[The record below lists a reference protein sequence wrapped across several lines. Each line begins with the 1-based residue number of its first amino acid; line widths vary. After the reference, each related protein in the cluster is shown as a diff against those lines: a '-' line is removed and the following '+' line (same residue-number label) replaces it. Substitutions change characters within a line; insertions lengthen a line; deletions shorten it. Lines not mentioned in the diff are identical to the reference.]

1 MLPTNLNFEKKE
13 GGTYEP
19 IPEDM
24 YQVELLDIE
33 LQEKPTYDDKT
44 KMEKVLS
51 FQFVLLDALRGRS
64 IWKNF
69 VPTYLYVGKNGKNTL
84 YQVTEGLIGR
94 ALTDEEEALGITSDY
109 LNDLIGKQVRVTV
122 KNKAG
127 KEGKVFSNIVDFFPA
142 RTLINALTEDEKE
155 KAQVKNKKE
164 TTMQEEA
171 FMTNHQGDNMS
182 DEDIPVILGNPS
194 EEVEEA
200 ILNEAI
206 RSM

>member
-69 VPTYLYVGKNGKNTL
+69 VPTYLYIGKNGKNTL

-94 ALTDEEEALGITSDY
+94 ALTDEEEALGITSDF

-142 RTLINALTEDEKE
+142 RTLINALTEDEKD

-171 FMTNHQGDNMS
+171 FMKMRQGDNMS
-182 DEDIPVILGNPS
+182 DEDIPVVDLD
-194 EEVEEA
+194 
-200 ILNEAI
+200 EAI
-206 RSM
+206 RNM

>member
-94 ALTDEEEALGITSDY
+94 ALTDEEEALGITSDF

-142 RTLINALTEDEKE
+142 RTIFNALTEDEKE

-164 TTMQEEA
+164 TVYTKEEEE
-171 FMTNHQGDNMS
+171 FMTVRQQDNQS
-182 DEDIPVILGNPS
+182 DEEIPVVDLD
-194 EEVEEA
+194 
-200 ILNEAI
+200 EAI
-206 RSM
+206 RNM